1 MLTVEQI
8 REKALSLGAT
18 VFGVGGLELFEGE
31 NPQRDPKMILPKAKC
46 ILGFGF
52 PVPRGLYH
60 TMESGTQFYT
70 YTNVG
75 VKYIDEELFEIFL
88 FQIGN
93 MIEDAG
99 YDACLQR
106 TVPNL
111 RIKGDHTTNP
121 EVMDTYELVHA
132 TPVEEGKPAPDV
144 IVDFGKCAIACG
156 IGMPGRDGKIINET
170 YGPLMR
176 YAFIITDAPLPT
188 GEPYAKNLC
197 EGCDACIQAC
207 PGHCIDENGLDTWS
221 CAVYYRGAHKSNPFM
236 TEDFLC
242 DDPRREAILNGEYK
256 FTRESAREIY
266 PELDFLPRTQWGY
279 APCLCGKKCDIACY
293 RHITGKEI

>member
-1 MLTVEQI
+1 MLTVEKI
-8 REKALSLGAT
+8 REKALALGAT

-60 TMESGTQFYT
+60 TMQENTQYYT

-93 MIEDAG
+93 MIENAG

-144 IVDFGKCAIACG
+144 IVDFGKCAVACG

-176 YAFIITDAPLPT
+176 YAFIITDAPLHY
-188 GEPYAKNLC
+188 GEPYTKNLC
-197 EGCDACIQAC
+197 EGCDECIKAC
-207 PGHCIDENGLDTWS
+207 PAHCIGENGLDTWS

-236 TEDFLC
+236 TEDFLR

-256 FTRESAREIY
+256 FDRESARAIY

-279 APCLCGKKCDIACY
+279 APCLCGKKCDVACY